1 MRILI
6 VEDEKKYLD
15 ILLRSL
21 RSEGYTADGVGTA
34 PVLHERL
41 RAIALHARQ
50 LGFNHPM
57 TNEPVDV
64 VAPLS
69 VAWEEILRGRL

>member
-1 MRILI
+1 
-6 VEDEKKYLD
+6 
-15 ILLRSL
+15 
-21 RSEGYTADGVGTA
+21 
-34 PVLHERL
+34 L

-57 TNEPVDV
+57 TNEAVDV

-69 VAWEEILRGRL
+69 PAWEAVLPSHR